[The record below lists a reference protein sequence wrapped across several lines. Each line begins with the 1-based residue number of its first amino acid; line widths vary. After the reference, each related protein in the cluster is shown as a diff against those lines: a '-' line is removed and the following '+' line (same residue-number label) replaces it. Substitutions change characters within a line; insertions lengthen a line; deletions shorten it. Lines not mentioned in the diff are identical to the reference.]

1 MTNVNPDDVTK
12 TANAKPAVFAGVQ
25 GYDKQITE
33 DSAAEALFNS
43 LVSND
48 TTNADNIEL
57 KDGKIALVTNKV
69 NEEILTTA
77 IEKIES
83 NNNTG
88 NNTDPTI
95 TNSDNGST
103 NNKTTT
109 KTIINTI
116 TGLKT
121 VKTTTPNPDSTSD
134 KDKDK
139 TTTTYSIDKT
149 YEKSSL
155 SDNSSEIKIDSR
167 ML

>member
-1 MTNVNPDDVTK
+1 MLYISRPKVISNGHGMTCPVNNDIIINGKIFAREDVNAYGRRILTNVNPDDVTK

-25 GYDKQITE
+25 GYDKEITA

-88 NNTDPTI
+88 NN
-95 TNSDNGST
+95 
-103 NNKTTT
+103 
-109 KTIINTI
+109 
-116 TGLKT
+116 
-121 VKTTTPNPDSTSD
+121 
-134 KDKDK
+134 
-139 TTTTYSIDKT
+139 
-149 YEKSSL
+149 
-155 SDNSSEIKIDSR
+155 
-167 ML
+167 